1 MLIYAICLK
10 IIDIRFENLPELNSL
25 CPASKDCTDFVYT
38 NTTNIDP
45 LLANLNSFFSK
56 KESRPLTIKAFDAV
70 DALQTYWKQNN
81 VAVGL
86 NVLEFNGT
94 NLKYNIH
101 VNNTIFQTDYI
112 QAGYVSTQAY
122 VDFAFLNIFRKNN
135 SLKLLNSPLSYSS
148 TNGIRFASSSG
159 TASSSILPI
168 VP

>member
-1 MLIYAICLK
+1 MLIFAICLK
-10 IIDIRFENLPELNSL
+10 KRALTYQFIDVRLKNLPELNSL
-25 CPASKDCTDFVYT
+25 CPASTYCTDFVYT

-56 KESRPLTIKAFDAV
+56 SESRPLTIKAFDTV

-101 VNNTIFQTDYI
+101 VNNTIFPNRLHSSRIRFYTSLCRFCIPQYFSQKQFI
-112 QAGYVSTQAY
+112 EIVK
-122 VDFAFLNIFRKNN
+122 FAIIVFFDKWNSFRK
-135 SLKLLNSPLSYSS
+135 
-148 TNGIRFASSSG
+148 
-159 TASSSILPI
+159 
-168 VP
+168 